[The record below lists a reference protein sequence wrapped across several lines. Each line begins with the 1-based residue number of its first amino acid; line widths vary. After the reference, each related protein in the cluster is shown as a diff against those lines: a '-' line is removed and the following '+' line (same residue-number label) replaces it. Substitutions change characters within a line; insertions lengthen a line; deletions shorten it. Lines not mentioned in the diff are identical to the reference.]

1 MREKPSQCLN
11 PQLKTHHQKTM
22 LSRVAD
28 SLYWMSRYLERAEC
42 TARVVDVHLNLM
54 LDQGQYSGSD
64 LQTLLIAGLNA
75 RLPEDKPLE
84 DPNALARYLTFE
96 ADNSIVNCI
105 ASARENAR
113 QIREQ
118 ISTEMYEKLNRLYL
132 QVRAPDIME
141 QWAEQPHEFYVD
153 VKEAMHLIHGVTEE
167 TFAHGEAFLFIKVGK
182 SLERASST
190 ANLLRVHAPSLTAGG
205 STESSYL
212 EWVALLRGC
221 TSFEAYC
228 RQYTADLRPK
238 RVVEFLLLD
247 EETPRSV
254 RFCADLIEDSLEGI
268 ATVTGRR
275 KDTKLL
281 REAGKLRSMLH
292 YSSVDEIMAGDL
304 PAFLSEVRAQCGQ
317 IHGALFGT
325 YIGYT
330 VETAMVA

>member
-1 MREKPSQCLN
+1 
-11 PQLKTHHQKTM
+11 M

-28 SLYWMSRYLERAEC
+28 SLYWMSRYLERAEYM
-42 TARVVDVHLNLM
+42 ARVVDVHLNLM
-54 LDQGQYSGSD
+54 LDQGQYSGAN
-64 LQTLLIAGLNA
+64 LQSLLIAGLNA
-75 RLPEDKPLE
+75 RLPEDLNAD

-105 ASARENAR
+105 CSARENAR

-132 QVRAPDIME
+132 KVRAPTVATG
-141 QWAEQPHEFYVD
+141 WAEQSHEFYVD
-153 VKEAMHLIHGVTEE
+153 VKEAMHLIAGVTDE
-167 TFAHGEAFLFIKVGK
+167 TFAHGEAYLFIRVGK

-190 ANLLRVHAPSLTAGG
+190 TNILRVHAPSLTAGA
-205 STESSYL
+205 SSESSYL
-212 EWVALLRGC
+212 EWVGLLRGC
-221 TSFEAYC
+221 TAFEAYC

-238 RVVEFLLLD
+238 RIVEFLLLD

-254 RFCADLIEDSLEGI
+254 RFCADRIEESLEAI
-268 ATVTGRR
+268 ATLTGRR
-275 KDTKLL
+275 KDTRLL
-281 REAGKLRSMLH
+281 RAAGKLRSMLN
-292 YSSVDEIMAGDL
+292 YASVEEIMSGDL
-304 PAFLSEVRAQCGQ
+304 PEFLGDVRAQCGQ